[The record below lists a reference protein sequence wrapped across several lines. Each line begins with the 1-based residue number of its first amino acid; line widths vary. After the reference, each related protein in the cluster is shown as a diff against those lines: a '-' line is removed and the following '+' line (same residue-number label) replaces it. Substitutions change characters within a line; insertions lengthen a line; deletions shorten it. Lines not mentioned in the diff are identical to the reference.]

1 MLTEGEGIKSTFHLF
16 FFFFFYYPIFL
27 NFIMAQLSIMG
38 EHYYNYIEDKK
49 MILDDLIIVV

>member
-1 MLTEGEGIKSTFHLF
+1 MLTEEGKNKKHISFI
-16 FFFFFYYPIFL
+16 FFFFYYPIFL